1 MSALQATA
9 MANVQGC
16 QEHLNVTGGHRSVAG
31 VAAMAIQILIGF
43 SSESEEEHRQILEV
57 FSRDFRIYWDS
68 KYCIAINV
76 MIKSFNFKLNL
87 NTVFLSL
94 S

>member
-43 SSESEEEHRQILEV
+43 LGLNQKRNIDKYLKYFPGTSEFIGTPS
-57 FSRDFRIYWDS
+57 
-68 KYCIAINV
+68 
-76 MIKSFNFKLNL
+76 
-87 NTVFLSL
+87 TVLPL
-94 S
+94 M